1 MERLKKYD
9 KQRCYA
15 ARCPRCHLF
24 MNISGESLLKD
35 ERVRCRNCN
44 TISKASTWAK
54 ETRNGYTREK
64 NEHTR

>member
-1 MERLKKYD
+1 MNAIKYD
-9 KQRCYA
+9 KQCCYA

-44 TISKASTWAK
+44 TISRASTWAK
-54 ETRNGYTREK
+54 ETQNGQNGK
-64 NEHTR
+64 NKV

>member
-1 MERLKKYD
+1 MNIKYD

-24 MNISGESLLKD
+24 MNISGESLSKD

-44 TISKASTWAK
+44 TISKASTWVK
-54 ETRNGYTREK
+54 ETQNEYTREK
-64 NEHTR
+64 NGHTR

>member
-1 MERLKKYD
+1 MNSMNYD

-35 ERVRCRNCN
+35 ERVRCRYCN

-54 ETRNGYTREK
+54 EAQ
-64 NEHTR
+64 NEQHMS

>member
-1 MERLKKYD
+1 MNATKYD
-9 KQRCYA
+9 KARCYA

-44 TISKASTWAK
+44 TISRASTWAK
-54 ETRNGYTREK
+54 GAQNEQYRPQNTR
-64 NEHTR
+64 

>member
-1 MERLKKYD
+1 MNSPKYD
-9 KQRCYA
+9 KLRCYA

-44 TISKASTWAK
+44 TISRASTWAK
-54 ETRNGYTREK
+54 EAQDEQYRAQNTR
-64 NEHTR
+64 